1 MSDYKIQGEVTLDT
15 SKADSAFARVESS
28 AGKMAQG
35 VEQAA
40 KKTGKAVDGIGG
52 GSDGSAQKI
61 DRSTKSIISSIQ
73 RTTAA
78 MEAGEKGSSKYYEAI
93 ARQRGVN
100 VQALSPY
107 LKQLDAAKA
116 KQDAATGSLGK
127 FGNAA
132 DQVRAT
138 VLSLGAAMAG
148 AFSARA
154 FIQTADAVTQL
165 QNQLKLATGSIES
178 AGVAYEALF
187 QIAQRSRSNFK
198 GLGDLFANVM
208 RSSEELGYS
217 QRTILG
223 LTETIGNAITVGG
236 SAAQASDAAITQLT
250 QGLASGV
257 LRGEELNS
265 IMEQTPRLARAI
277 ADGLNVPIGKLR
289 EMGKEG
295 ELTSERVIN
304 ALLSQSSIL
313 AGEVQESVLTLGQ
326 AFTQLGNSATML
338 VGEVDRVSGSTASM
352 ASEIQAASSSLDDI
366 ARAFKGATS
375 AGQQTAI
382 FGDAIATVFETVAV
396 LGAELSYV
404 LTQVGDTLG
413 GLAAK
418 AAAIATFNLE
428 ANRAIGKEMAANAK
442 QAREEVD
449 ALTSRILNA
458 RKLNAIAAGSSG
470 LDTRAEDARLS
481 RYGSQEDGI
490 KKVTVAAGKAQK
502 AVKSLSDEFATERGI
517 AKEWADALGD
527 FSRMAADAEASSL
540 GLSNA
545 QKRLVEYLGS
555 NAYSQASE
563 SMRELVLQQAYGV
576 IAAEQNA
583 EALKDQQAA
592 YEAIT
597 KAENARINAL
607 QSSASTVQSQVQSLM
622 EEERAAALAAA
633 MNITLAQAVQE
644 VAIARLQEQQA
655 NLMSQ
660 GDRDADVL
668 AIQAEIDARRE
679 LKSVIS
685 KQEQRKAV
693 EDGAKDAQKEW
704 AKTAESIE
712 GALTDALMRGF
723 EGGKGFGENF
733 ADSLV
738 NTFKTYVARELAT
751 SLAKALVSGFSNNGQ
766 GFNLGSLLGGGGG
779 GSSWVDLSQQAYS
792 AYSGGATAA
801 ATTYGSSYA
810 AGTVSQSVGY
820 AVPASTTAA
829 SSGVAS
835 STMSAGGYTGY
846 GYLGYA
852 ALIAAAVMVAEN
864 LYAKG
869 YTRAALGVGQKEQYE
884 YGTGNYTSA
893 GQNEGSSR
901 IYQDSAEN
909 FNRKLLGAIG
919 LSDKWADILSGT
931 VRMAALFGRKLKGYG
946 FEASVEGGE
955 TSVRGYE
962 YYKGGVFRSNKTTY
976 SEVNDADSM
985 ALKGQIETWTEG
997 TRSMARALG
1006 YSEEAIDSYTG
1017 KVRINFKG
1025 VKSNEEAAE
1034 RYQEAMEKLQ
1044 FEMLRAASGTKL
1056 TKDAFKSMM
1065 EDIQA
1070 SIESAGISAGGIGDL
1085 LAQGAIGKMDSS
1097 QVGEALSESIIGGIY
1112 NTIAQNAMAP
1122 VAEAFMN
1129 SIITPIFTAIM
1140 AGVPISQAVSQAAI
1154 ENVVRSAQQA
1164 AAALNAVFSDPA
1176 FRDAIGQIQGAISSV
1191 SGIVTRPAASVVP
1204 YGSSRN
1210 NAASS
1215 AASER
1220 YNLETKL
1227 LTLLGETDKL
1237 RARELATIAS
1247 SNRALQT
1254 RIWMLEDAKE
1264 ALTTSMT
1271 ALEAAISAE
1280 QEVIQERLSAAQESE
1295 SLLNGIFENIR
1306 DNIKEMRGEIDG
1318 GSAMLATEAA
1328 NYIQSLISSGSTPDA
1343 DEVNGAIS
1351 ALRNN
1356 YESSVFASAA
1366 DRDRAAFS
1374 VINQL
1379 TALEGVVGSQLS
1391 DAEYQVTLA
1400 EDQLQALEDQLALSQ
1415 SQVNALQGI
1424 DDSVMSVADAI
1435 AALTAAMS
1443 GYSTAFGVSMPASV
1457 YSPGTATVQS
1467 VDPINFDE
1475 SSTVY
1480 ASGFVRKSGETD
1492 ELLRQLL
1499 TEMKLSRSESI
1510 ATAVNTNRVALLLKQ
1525 VTKNGTA
1532 MTVETDGT
1540 TIEVA
1545 A

>member
-40 KKTGKAVDGIGG
+40 KKTGRAVDGIGS
-52 GSDGSAQKI
+52 GSDGAAQRVEKA
-61 DRSTKSIISSIQ
+61 TKSMIPAIQ
-73 RTTAA
+73 RATAA
-78 MEAGEKGSSKYYEAI
+78 FESGERGSSKYFESI
-93 ARQRGVN
+93 AKQRGAN
-100 VQALSPY
+100 VDVLKPY
-107 LKQLDAAKA
+107 LDKLDRAKA

-187 QIAQRSRSNFK
+187 QIAQRSRVNFQ
-198 GLGDLFANVM
+198 
-208 RSSEELGYS
+208 ELGSTFASIARASDQLGLS
-217 QRTILG
+217 QKQLLT
-223 LTETIGNAITVGG
+223 LTETIGNAVTVGG
-236 SAAQASDAAITQLT
+236 SSAQASSAALMQLS

-265 IMEQTPRLARAI
+265 IMEQTPRLARAL

-304 ALLSQSSIL
+304 ALQSQSRVL
-313 AGEVQESVLTLGQ
+313 AGEVQDSVLTLGQ

-449 ALTSRILNA
+449 ALTSRILNS

-481 RYGSQEDGI
+481 RYGPQEDGI

-540 GLSNA
+540 GLSKA
-545 QKRLVEYLGS
+545 QERLVEYLGS

-597 KAENARINAL
+597 KAESARINAL

-655 NLMSQ
+655 NLMTQ

-693 EDGAKDAQKEW
+693 EDGAKDAKKEW
-704 AKTAESIE
+704 EKTADSIQNT
-712 GALTDALMRGF
+712 LTEALMRGF
-723 EGGKGFGENF
+723 ESGKGFGKSLG
-733 ADSLV
+733 DSIV
-738 NTFKTYVARELAT
+738 NTFKTYVANEI
-751 SLAKALVSGFSNNGQ
+751 SKAITNAILSAMTRQNFAGLIGGLFGVGNASAGNGV
-766 GFNLGSLLGGGGG
+766 GLG
-779 GSSWVDLSQQAYS
+779 DLQNAYS
-792 AYSGGATAA
+792 AYTGLTGQAGTSTAIGQYAGGTMSGSNLVGSAYGNATGTGIDGLMQANGAYGTAGGAN
-801 ATTYGSSYA
+801 YA
-810 AGTVSQSVGY
+810 SVGY
-820 AVPASTTAA
+820 TAA
-829 SSGVAS
+829 GVAGGIYGGRAISSGY
-835 STMSAGGYTGY
+835 SAYGGSGNSAVNTGT
-846 GYLGYA
+846 
-852 ALIAAAVMVAEN
+852 AVGAV
-864 LYAKG
+864 
-869 YTRAALGVGQKEQYE
+869 VGSFIPVI
-884 YGTGNYTSA
+884 GT
-893 GQNEGSSR
+893 
-901 IYQDSAEN
+901 
-909 FNRKLLGAIG
+909 AIG
-919 LSDKWADILSGT
+919 
-931 VRMAALFGRKLKGYG
+931 ALVGGLIGGMVNRAFGRKLTGLGTQINFDGSEVTANDYK
-946 FEASVEGGE
+946 FE
-955 TSVRGYE
+955 
-962 YYKGGVFRSNKTTY
+962 KGGWFKSDRETNLGDTSAQN
-976 SEVNDADSM
+976 ADLIEM
-985 ALKGQIETWTEG
+985 ARNVQESSAG
-997 TRSMARALG
+997 MARAMG
-1006 YSEEAIDSYTG
+1006 YSDEAINEFTG
-1017 KVRINFKG
+1017 SLKINFKG
-1025 VKSNEEAAE
+1025 AETAEEQMS
-1034 RYQEAMEKLQ
+1034 RVNEAMAKLQ
-1044 FEMLRAASGTKL
+1044 QEMMESIPGFEMSKEEFAKFVAG
-1056 TKDAFKSMM
+1056 
-1065 EDIQA
+1065 IQEIIA
-1070 SIESAGISAGGIGDL
+1070 NAGISLDGITET
-1085 LAQGAIGKMDSS
+1085 LALGAIGKMDSS

-1122 VAEAFMN
+1122 VASAFMN

-1237 RARELATIAS
+1237 RARELATISA
-1247 SNRALQT
+1247 SNRSLQT
-1254 RIWMLEDAKE
+1254 RIWMLEDAKD
-1264 ALTTSMT
+1264 ALTTSMS
-1271 ALEAAISAE
+1271 ALESAISAE
-1280 QEVIQERLSAAQESE
+1280 QEIVQERLSSAQESE

-1379 TALEGVVGSQLS
+1379 TALEGVVGNQLS

-1400 EDQLQALEDQLALSQ
+1400 EDQLQALEDQLELSQ

-1424 DDSVMSVADAI
+1424 DDSVLSVADAI
-1435 AALTAAMS
+1435 SALTAAMS

-1457 YSPGTATVQS
+1457 YSPGTAPVQS
-1467 VDPINFDE
+1467 VDSINFDE

-1480 ASGFVRKSGETD
+1480 TSGFVRKSGETD